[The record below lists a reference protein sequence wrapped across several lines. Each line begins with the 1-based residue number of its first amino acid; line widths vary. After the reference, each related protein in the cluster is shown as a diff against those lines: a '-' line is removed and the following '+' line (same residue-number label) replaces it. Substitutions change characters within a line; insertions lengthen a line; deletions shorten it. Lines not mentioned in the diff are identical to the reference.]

1 MPLNHPAESEQMIIE
16 ERMADYIASLES
28 EMPEYLAQL
37 EKHALENEVPIIRKD
52 SQALLKFLIELTKPM
67 EILEIGTAIGFSA
80 SLISEYM
87 PEGAKLTTIEK
98 VEMRL
103 VEARKNLAAIKR
115 AKDVTLIEDDAL
127 NALKVL
133 REQGRRFDFVFMD
146 AAKAQYMN
154 FLENALP
161 MLKVGSLL
169 VTDNVLQEGSI
180 IDSKFAIERRDRTI
194 HMRMRDFLFS
204 IKHDPK
210 LTTSIVAV
218 GDGMALTLKK
228 QD

>member
-1 MPLNHPAESEQMIIE
+1 MIIE
-16 ERMADYIASLES
+16 ERMADFIASLES
-28 EMPEYLAQL
+28 DMPEYLADL
-37 EKHALENEVPIIRKD
+37 ERYALLNEVPIIRKD
-52 SQALLKFLIELTKPM
+52 SQALLRFLIELIRPS

-80 SLISEYM
+80 SLMSEYM
-87 PEGAKLTTIEK
+87 PEGCKLTTIEK

-103 VEARKNLAAIKR
+103 KEARKNLAALKR
-115 AKDVTLIEDDAL
+115 AKDVFLIEDDAL
-127 NALKVL
+127 NALKDL
-133 REQGRRFDFVFMD
+133 REQGRQFDLIFMD

-161 MLKVGSLL
+161 MLKVGGIL

-194 HMRMRDFLFS
+194 HMRMRDYLFK

>member
-1 MPLNHPAESEQMIIE
+1 MIIE

-28 EMPEYLAQL
+28 EMPQYLAEL
-37 EKHALENEVPIIRKD
+37 EKTALENEVPIIRKD
-52 SQALLKFLIELTKPM
+52 SQALLRFLVELLKP
-67 EILEIGTAIGFSA
+67 ESILEIGTAVGFSA
-80 SLISEYM
+80 ALMSEYM
-87 PEGAKLTTIEK
+87 PEGCHLTTIEK

-103 VEARKNLAAIKR
+103 VEARRNLAAVRR
-115 AKDVTLIEDDAL
+115 AKDITLIEDDAL

-133 REQGRRFDFVFMD
+133 REQGRIFDFIFMD

-161 MLKVGSLL
+161 MLKTGGVL

-194 HMRMRDFLFS
+194 HMRMRDYLYE

-210 LTTSIVAV
+210 LTTSVIAV

>member
-1 MPLNHPAESEQMIIE
+1 MMIE

-28 EMPEYLAQL
+28 EMPEYLAKL
-37 EKHALENEVPIIRKD
+37 EKTALQNEVPIIRKD
-52 SQALLKFLIELTKPM
+52 SQALLRFLVELLKPGS
-67 EILEIGTAIGFSA
+67 ILEIGTAVGFSA
-80 SLISEYM
+80 AFMSEYM
-87 PEGAKLTTIEK
+87 PADCRLTTIEK

-103 VEARKNLAAIKR
+103 VEARKNLAAVRR
-115 AKDVTLIEDDAL
+115 AKDITLIEDDAL
-127 NALKVL
+127 NALRVL
-133 REQGRRFDFVFMD
+133 REQGRTFDFIFMD

-161 MLKVGSLL
+161 MLKVGGVL

-194 HMRMRDFLFS
+194 HMRMRDYLYE

-210 LTTSIVAV
+210 LTTSVVAV

>member
-1 MPLNHPAESEQMIIE
+1 MIIE
-16 ERMADYIASLES
+16 ERMADFIASLES
-28 EMPEYLAQL
+28 NMPEYLADL
-37 EKHALENEVPIIRKD
+37 ERYALMNEVPIIRKD
-52 SQALLKFLIELTKPM
+52 SQALLRFLIELIRPS

-80 SLISEYM
+80 SLMSEYM
-87 PEGAKLTTIEK
+87 PEGCKLTTIEK

-103 VEARKNLAAIKR
+103 KEARKNLAALKR
-115 AKDVTLIEDDAL
+115 AKDVFLIEDDAL
-127 NALKVL
+127 NALKEL
-133 REQGRRFDFVFMD
+133 REQGRQFDLIFMD

-161 MLKVGSLL
+161 MLKVGGIL

-194 HMRMRDFLFS
+194 HMRMRDYLFK

>member
-1 MPLNHPAESEQMIIE
+1 MIIE
-16 ERMADYIASLES
+16 ERMADFIASLES
-28 EMPEYLAQL
+28 DMPEYLADL
-37 EKHALENEVPIIRKD
+37 ERYALMNEVPIIRKD
-52 SQALLKFLIELTKPM
+52 SQALLRFLIELIRPS

-80 SLISEYM
+80 SLMSEYM
-87 PEGAKLTTIEK
+87 PEGCKLTTIEK

-103 VEARKNLAAIKR
+103 KEARKNLAALKR
-115 AKDVTLIEDDAL
+115 AKDVFLIEDDAL
-127 NALKVL
+127 NALKEL
-133 REQGRRFDFVFMD
+133 REQGRQFDLIFMD

-154 FLENALP
+154 YLENALP
-161 MLKVGSLL
+161 MLKVGGIL

-194 HMRMRDFLFS
+194 HMRMRDYLFK

>member
-1 MPLNHPAESEQMIIE
+1 MIIE
-16 ERMADYIASLES
+16 ERMADFIASLES
-28 EMPEYLAQL
+28 DMPEYLADL
-37 EKHALENEVPIIRKD
+37 ERYALMNEVPIIRKD
-52 SQALLKFLIELTKPM
+52 SQALLRFLIELIRPS

-80 SLISEYM
+80 SLMSEYM
-87 PEGAKLTTIEK
+87 PEGCKLTTIEK

-103 VEARKNLAAIKR
+103 KEARKNLATLKR
-115 AKDVTLIEDDAL
+115 AKDVFLIEDDAL
-127 NALKVL
+127 NALKDL
-133 REQGRRFDFVFMD
+133 REQGRQFELIFMD

-161 MLKVGSLL
+161 MLKVGGIL

-194 HMRMRDFLFS
+194 HMRMRDYLFK

>member
-1 MPLNHPAESEQMIIE
+1 MIIE

-28 EMPEYLAQL
+28 EMPEYLRKL
-37 EKHALENEVPIIRKD
+37 EKYGIDNHVPIIRKD
-52 SQALLKFLIELTKPM
+52 SQALLKFLIELTRP
-67 EILEIGTAIGFSA
+67 EAILEIGAAIGFSA
-80 SLISEYM
+80 AFMSEYM
-87 PEGAKLTTIEK
+87 PEGSKLTTIEK

-103 VEARKNLAAIKR
+103 VEARKNLASVRR
-115 AKDVTLIEDDAL
+115 AKDITLIEDDAV
-127 NALKVL
+127 NALEDL
-133 REQGRRFDFVFMD
+133 RKAGRRFDFIFMD
-146 AAKAQYMN
+146 AAKAQYMR
-154 FLENALP
+154 FLEEALP
-161 MLKVGSLL
+161 MLKGGGIL

-194 HMRMRDFLFS
+194 HMRMRDYLFE

>member
-1 MPLNHPAESEQMIIE
+1 MIIE

-28 EMPEYLAQL
+28 EMPEYLSVL

-52 SQALLKFLIELTKPM
+52 SQALLRFLIELTRPSA
-67 EILEIGTAIGFSA
+67 ILEIGAAIGFSA
-80 SLISEYM
+80 AFMSEYM
-87 PEGAKLTTIEK
+87 PEGCKLTTIEK

-103 VEARKNLAAIKR
+103 VEARKNLAEIRR
-115 AKDVTLIEDDAL
+115 AQDVTLIEDDAL
-127 NALKVL
+127 NALKRL
-133 REQGRRFDFVFMD
+133 REEGRRFDFIFMD

-161 MLKVGSLL
+161 MLKVGGVL

-194 HMRMRDFLFS
+194 HMRMRDYLFE
-204 IKHDPK
+204 IKHDSK

-218 GDGMALTLKK
+218 GDGMALTFKK

>member
-1 MPLNHPAESEQMIIE
+1 MIIE

-28 EMPEYLAQL
+28 EMPEYLAKL
-37 EKHALENEVPIIRKD
+37 EKHALETGVPIIRKD
-52 SQALLKFLIELTKPM
+52 SQALLRFLIELTRPT
-67 EILEIGTAIGFSA
+67 EILEIGAAIGFSA
-80 SLISEYM
+80 ALMSEYM
-87 PEGAKLTTIEK
+87 PAECKLTTIEK

-103 VEARKNLAAIKR
+103 VEARTNLAGLKR
-115 AKDVTLIEDDAL
+115 AKDIRLIEDDAL

-133 REQGRRFDFVFMD
+133 RDEGRRFDFIFMD

-161 MLKVGSLL
+161 MLKVGGIL

-194 HMRMRDFLFS
+194 HMRMREYLYT

-210 LTTSIVAV
+210 LTTSIIAV

>member
-1 MPLNHPAESEQMIIE
+1 MIIE
-16 ERMADYIASLES
+16 ERMADFIASLES
-28 EMPEYLAQL
+28 DMPEYLADL
-37 EKHALENEVPIIRKD
+37 ERNALMNEVPIIRKD
-52 SQALLKFLIELTKPM
+52 SQALLRFLIELTRPS

-80 SLISEYM
+80 SLMSEYM
-87 PEGAKLTTIEK
+87 PEGCKLTTIEK

-103 VEARKNLAAIKR
+103 KEARKNLAALKR
-115 AKDVTLIEDDAL
+115 AKDVFLIEDDAL
-127 NALKVL
+127 NALKDL
-133 REQGRRFDFVFMD
+133 REQGRQFDFIFMD

-161 MLKVGSLL
+161 MLKAGGIL

-194 HMRMRDFLFS
+194 HMRMRDYLFK

>member
-1 MPLNHPAESEQMIIE
+1 MIIE
-16 ERMADYIASLES
+16 ERMADFIASLES
-28 EMPEYLAQL
+28 DMPEYLADL
-37 EKHALENEVPIIRKD
+37 ERYALMNEVPIIRKD
-52 SQALLKFLIELTKPM
+52 SQALLRFLIELIRPS

-80 SLISEYM
+80 SLMSEYM
-87 PEGAKLTTIEK
+87 PEGCKLTTIEK

-103 VEARKNLAAIKR
+103 KEARKNLAALKR
-115 AKDVTLIEDDAL
+115 AKDVFLIEDDAL
-127 NALKVL
+127 NALKDL
-133 REQGRRFDFVFMD
+133 REQGRQFELIFMD

-161 MLKVGSLL
+161 MLKVGGIL

-194 HMRMRDFLFS
+194 HMRMRDYLFK